1 VKFSEHFLAKSLISN
16 FVVGVRQSNNFYVTI
31 KLLIL
36 TILLLLKEFT
46 EGGMILIQFQNIV
59 KKYRTKTIIDN
70 FSLDIEDGQ
79 LVVFIGPS
87 GCGKT
92 TLLKMINRLIKPT
105 AGKILLNGTDISTMN
120 PIELRRN
127 IGYVIQNTGLF
138 PHMTIRENLELI
150 PKLKGED
157 SASINKKTVELLT
170 MVGMNPEEFLERYPK
185 ELSGGQQQR
194 VGVARAFSTD
204 SDIILMDE
212 PFSALD
218 PVTRSALQEELYQM
232 QKELN
237 KTIIFVTHDMD
248 EAIKIADKL
257 CILKDGDI
265 LQYDTPENILKNPAN
280 NFVENFIGKRR
291 IWNNPELLKAEDIM
305 IQNPVKITTKR
316 TVLQAIEI
324 MKENKVDSLMVTD
337 KSNVLIGLV
346 TLKGIQ
352 LLNRNSIIETVM
364 EQEILT
370 VSEDTNLINV
380 LKTMNEHKIG
390 FVPVVN
396 HTNQLL
402 GLITR
407 SSILSVLS
415 SQLIDLEVAF

>member
-1 VKFSEHFLAKSLISN
+1 
-16 FVVGVRQSNNFYVTI
+16 
-31 KLLIL
+31 
-36 TILLLLKEFT
+36 
-46 EGGMILIQFQNIV
+46 MILIQFQNIV
-59 KKYRTKTIIDN
+59 KKYRTKTIIRN

-92 TLLKMINRLIKPT
+92 TLLKMINRLIQPT
-105 AGKILLNGTDISTMN
+105 SGKILLNGTDISKMN

-138 PHMTIRENLELI
+138 PHMTIKENLELI
-150 PKLKGED
+150 PKLKGENID
-157 SASINKKTVELLT
+157 LIEKKTVDLLT
-170 MVGMNPEEFLERYPK
+170 MVGLSEEYLQRYPK

-194 VGVARAFSTD
+194 VGVARAFSTN

-248 EAIKIADKL
+248 EAIKIADKICL
-257 CILKDGDI
+257 LKDGDL
-265 LQYDTPENILKNPAN
+265 LQYDTPENILKNPTN
-280 NFVENFIGKRR
+280 DFVENFIGKRR
-291 IWNNPELLKAEDIM
+291 IWNNPEILKAEDIM

-337 KSNVLIGLV
+337 KHNALIGLV

-352 LLNRNSIIETVM
+352 LHNRNSIIETIM
-364 EQEILT
+364 EQEVLS
-370 VSEDTNLINV
+370 VSQDTDLISV
-380 LKTMNEHKIG
+380 LKTMNDHKIG
-390 FVPVVN
+390 YVPVVN
-396 HTNQLL
+396 NSNQLL

-407 SSILSVLS
+407 SSILSALS
-415 SQLIDLEVAF
+415 SQLIEMEVAF

>member
-1 VKFSEHFLAKSLISN
+1 MDMI
-16 FVVGVRQSNNFYVTI
+16 
-31 KLLIL
+31 
-36 TILLLLKEFT
+36 EFK
-46 EGGMILIQFQNIV
+46 NIV
-59 KKYRTKTIIDN
+59 KKYRTKTIIN
-70 FSLDIEDGQ
+70 SFSLDIEAGK

-92 TLLKMINRLIKPT
+92 TLLKMINKLIQPT
-105 AGKILLNGTDISTMN
+105 SGKIFVNGTDISTMN

-138 PHMTIRENLELI
+138 PHMSIKENLELI
-150 PKLKGED
+150 PKLKGEEPG
-157 SASINKKTVELLT
+157 SIAKKTEELLD
-170 MVGMNPEEFLERYPK
+170 MVGLDPKEYMHRYPN

-194 VGVARAFSTD
+194 IGVARAFSTN

-218 PVTRSALQEELYQM
+218 PVTRSSLQDELFQM

-248 EAIKIADKL
+248 EAIKIADKI

-280 NFVENFIGKRR
+280 AFVEGFIGKRR
-291 IWNNPELLKAEDIM
+291 VWNNPELLLAEDIM
-305 IQNPVKITTKR
+305 IENPVKISANR
-316 TVLQAIEI
+316 NVLQAIEI
-324 MKENKVDSLMVTD
+324 MKFNKVDSLMVTD
-337 KSNVLIGLV
+337 KTNILKGMV
-346 TLKGIQ
+346 TLKSIQ
-352 LLNRNSIIETVM
+352 LLNRNTVIEEVM
-364 EQEILT
+364 EKNVLSI
-370 VSEDTNLINV
+370 SHDANLISV
-380 LKTMNEHKIG
+380 LSTMNEHKIG
-390 FVPVVN
+390 YVPVVN
-396 HTNQLL
+396 SAKQLS

-407 SSILSVLS
+407 SSILSILS

>member
-1 VKFSEHFLAKSLISN
+1 MITFENIIKSYAKRP
-16 FVVGVRQSNNFYVTI
+16 V
-31 KLLIL
+31 
-36 TILLLLKEFT
+36 
-46 EGGMILIQFQNIV
+46 
-59 KKYRTKTIIDN
+59 IDN
-70 FSLDIEDGQ
+70 FNLEIESGE

-92 TLLKMINRLIKPT
+92 TLLKMVNRLIEPSS
-105 AGKILLNGTDISTMN
+105 GKIFIKGKDISTID

-157 SASINKKTVELLT
+157 PEAIEKKTENLMDL
-170 MVGMNPEEFLERYPK
+170 VGLNPAEFLDRYPK

-204 SDIILMDE
+204 SEIILMDE

-218 PVTRSALQEELYQM
+218 PVTRSSLQEELFNM

-248 EAIKIADKL
+248 EAYKIADKICL
-257 CILKDGDI
+257 LKDGHI
-265 LQYDTPENILKNPAN
+265 LQYDTPENILKNPASE
-280 NFVENFIGKRR
+280 FVENFLGKRR
-291 IWNNPELLKAEDIM
+291 VWNNPEVLKAEDIM
-305 IQNPVKITTKR
+305 IPYPVKVSPKR
-316 TVLQAIEI
+316 NVLQAVEI

-337 KSNVLIGLV
+337 RDLTLIGLV
-346 TLKGIQ
+346 TLKD
-352 LLNRNSIIETVM
+352 LKMVDRNNLIGEVM
-364 EQEILT
+364 EREIHY
-370 VSEDTNLINV
+370 VYDDADLISV
-380 LKTMNEHKIG
+380 LKVMNERKIG
-390 FVPVVN
+390 YLPVIN
-396 HTNQLL
+396 EAGKLS

-407 SSILSVLS
+407 SSILSALS

>member
-1 VKFSEHFLAKSLISN
+1 MNLI
-16 FVVGVRQSNNFYVTI
+16 
-31 KLLIL
+31 
-36 TILLLLKEFT
+36 EFKD
-46 EGGMILIQFQNIV
+46 IV
-59 KKYRTKTIIDN
+59 KKYRNKTIIKP
-70 FSLDIEDGQ
+70 FSIDIEAGQ

-92 TLLKMINRLIKPT
+92 TLLKMINKLIQPS
-105 AGKILLNGTDISTMN
+105 AGKIFVNGKDISNMDA
-120 PIELRRN
+120 IELRRN

-138 PHMTIRENLELI
+138 PHMSIRENLELI

-157 SASINKKTVELLT
+157 PNRIAEKTEELLHV
-170 MVGMNPEEFLERYPK
+170 VGLNPSEFLDRFPK

-218 PVTRSALQEELYQM
+218 PVTRNSLQDELVQM

-248 EAIKIADKL
+248 EAIKIADKI
-257 CILKDGDI
+257 CILKEGDI
-265 LQYDTPENILKNPAN
+265 LQFDTPENILKYPAN
-280 NFVENFIGKRR
+280 EFVEGFIGKRR
-291 IWNNPELLKAEDIM
+291 VWNNPELLMAEDIM
-305 IQNPVKITTKR
+305 IPNPVKITTKR

-324 MKENKVDSLMVTD
+324 MKSNKVDSLMVTD
-337 KSNVLIGLV
+337 KNNILIGLV

-352 LLNRNSIIETVM
+352 LLNRNSEIDSVM
-364 EQEILT
+364 EKNVLAVT
-370 VSEDTNLINV
+370 EDSNLISI
-380 LKTMNEHKIG
+380 LATMNEHKIG
-390 FVPVVN
+390 YVPVIN
-396 HTNQLL
+396 HSKQLT

-407 SSILSVLS
+407 SSILSALS

>member
-1 VKFSEHFLAKSLISN
+1 MI
-16 FVVGVRQSNNFYVTI
+16 
-31 KLLIL
+31 
-36 TILLLLKEFT
+36 EFK
-46 EGGMILIQFQNIV
+46 NIV
-59 KKYRTKTIIDN
+59 KKYRTKTIIN
-70 FSLDIEDGQ
+70 PFSLDIEAGQ

-92 TLLKMINRLIKPT
+92 TLLKMINKLIQPT
-105 AGKILLNGTDISTMN
+105 SGKIYVNGTDISTIN

-138 PHMTIRENLELI
+138 PHMSIKENLELI

-157 SASINKKTVELLT
+157 PTAITQKTGELLEL
-170 MVGMNPEEFLERYPK
+170 VGLDPQEFLHRFPK

-194 VGVARAFSTD
+194 IGVARAFSTN

-218 PVTRSALQEELYQM
+218 PVTRSSLQDELFQM

-248 EAIKIADKL
+248 EAIKIADKI

-280 NFVENFIGKRR
+280 DFVEEFIGKRR
-291 IWNNPELLKAEDIM
+291 VWNNPELLMAEDIM
-305 IQNPVKITTKR
+305 IPNPVKITARR

-324 MKENKVDSLMVTD
+324 MKDHKVDSLIVTD
-337 KSNVLIGLV
+337 KQNVLKGLV
-346 TLKGIQ
+346 TLKSIQ
-352 LLNRNSIIETVM
+352 LLNRTTSIEMIM
-364 EQEILT
+364 EQNVLS
-370 VSEDTNLINV
+370 VSQDANLISV
-380 LKTMNEHKIG
+380 LATMNEHKIG
-390 FVPVVN
+390 YVPVVN
-396 HTNQLL
+396 GHNQLI

-407 SSILSVLS
+407 SSILSALS

>member
-1 VKFSEHFLAKSLISN
+1 MI
-16 FVVGVRQSNNFYVTI
+16 
-31 KLLIL
+31 
-36 TILLLLKEFT
+36 EFK
-46 EGGMILIQFQNIV
+46 NIV
-59 KKYRTKTIIDN
+59 KKYRNKTIIKP
-70 FSLDIEDGQ
+70 FSIDIEAGQ

-92 TLLKMINRLIKPT
+92 TLLKMINKLIQPS
-105 AGKILLNGTDISTMN
+105 AGKIFVNGKDISTMDA
-120 PIELRRN
+120 IELRRN

-138 PHMTIRENLELI
+138 PHMSIRENLELI

-157 SASINKKTVELLT
+157 PAKIAKKTEELLQV
-170 MVGMNPEEFLERYPK
+170 VGLNPAEYLDRFPK

-218 PVTRSALQEELYQM
+218 PVTRNSLQDELVQM

-248 EAIKIADKL
+248 EAIKIADKI

-265 LQYDTPENILKNPAN
+265 LQFDTPENILKNPAN
-280 NFVENFIGKRR
+280 EFVEGFIGKRR
-291 IWNNPELLKAEDIM
+291 VWNNPELLMAEDIM
-305 IQNPVKITTKR
+305 ISNPVKITPKR

-324 MKENKVDSLMVTD
+324 MKSNKVDSLMVTD
-337 KSNVLIGLV
+337 KNNILIGLV

-352 LLNRNSIIETVM
+352 LLNRNSEIDSVM
-364 EQEILT
+364 EKNVLA
-370 VSEDTNLINV
+370 VSEDSNLISI
-380 LKTMNEHKIG
+380 LATMNEHKIG
-390 FVPVVN
+390 YVPVI
-396 HTNQLL
+396 NQMKQLT

-407 SSILSVLS
+407 SSILSALS

>member
-1 VKFSEHFLAKSLISN
+1 MNLI
-16 FVVGVRQSNNFYVTI
+16 
-31 KLLIL
+31 
-36 TILLLLKEFT
+36 EFK
-46 EGGMILIQFQNIV
+46 NIV
-59 KKYRTKTIIDN
+59 KKYRTKTIIN
-70 FSLDIEDGQ
+70 SFSLDIEAGQ

-92 TLLKMINRLIKPT
+92 TLLKMINKLIQPT
-105 AGKILLNGTDISTMN
+105 SGTIFVNGTDISTMN

-138 PHMTIRENLELI
+138 PHMSIKENLELI

-157 SASINKKTVELLT
+157 LTSLAKKTEELLEI
-170 MVGMNPEEFLERYPK
+170 VRLDPKEFMHRYPK

-194 VGVARAFSTD
+194 IGVARAFSTN

-218 PVTRSALQEELYQM
+218 PVTRSSLQDELFQM

-237 KTIIFVTHDMD
+237 KTIVFVTHDMD
-248 EAIKIADKL
+248 EAIKIADKI
-257 CILKDGDI
+257 CILNDGEI

-280 NFVENFIGKRR
+280 NFVEDFIGKRR
-291 IWNNPELLKAEDIM
+291 VWNNPELLLAQDIM
-305 IQNPVKITTKR
+305 IENPVKISPNR
-316 TVLQAIEI
+316 NVLQAIEI
-324 MKENKVDSLMVTD
+324 MKFNKVDSLMVTD
-337 KSNVLIGLV
+337 KNNILIGMV
-346 TLKGIQ
+346 TLKSIQ
-352 LLNRNSIIETVM
+352 LYDRSSAIEAVM
-364 EQEILT
+364 EK
-370 VSEDTNLINV
+370 NV
-380 LKTMNEHKIG
+380 LSISHDANLVSVLATMNEHKIG
-390 FVPVVN
+390 YVPVIN
-396 HTNQLL
+396 STKQLT

>member
-1 VKFSEHFLAKSLISN
+1 MTLI
-16 FVVGVRQSNNFYVTI
+16 
-31 KLLIL
+31 
-36 TILLLLKEFT
+36 EFK
-46 EGGMILIQFQNIV
+46 NIV
-59 KKYRTKTIIDN
+59 KKYRNKTIIKP
-70 FSLDIEDGQ
+70 FSIDIEAGQ

-92 TLLKMINRLIKPT
+92 TLLKMINKLIQPS
-105 AGKILLNGTDISTMN
+105 AGKIFVNGKDISTMDA
-120 PIELRRN
+120 IELRRN

-138 PHMTIRENLELI
+138 PHMSIRENLELI

-157 SASINKKTVELLT
+157 PAKIAKKTEELLQV
-170 MVGMNPEEFLERYPK
+170 VGLNPAEYLDRFPK

-218 PVTRSALQEELYQM
+218 PVTRNSLQDELVQM

-248 EAIKIADKL
+248 EAIKIADKI

-265 LQYDTPENILKNPAN
+265 LQFDTPENILKNPAN
-280 NFVENFIGKRR
+280 EFVEGFIGKRR
-291 IWNNPELLKAEDIM
+291 VWNNPELLMAEDIM
-305 IQNPVKITTKR
+305 IPNPVKITTKR

-324 MKENKVDSLMVTD
+324 MKANKVDSLMVTD
-337 KSNVLIGLV
+337 KNNILIGLV

-352 LLNRNSIIETVM
+352 LLNRNSEIDSVM
-364 EQEILT
+364 EKNVLA
-370 VSEDTNLINV
+370 VSEDSNLISI
-380 LKTMNEHKIG
+380 LATMNEHKIG
-390 FVPVVN
+390 YVPVIN
-396 HTNQLL
+396 HSKQLT

-407 SSILSVLS
+407 SSILSALS

>member
-1 VKFSEHFLAKSLISN
+1 M
-16 FVVGVRQSNNFYVTI
+16 I
-31 KLLIL
+31 KLLVYWVSNNYL
-36 TILLLLKEFT
+36 
-46 EGGMILIQFQNIV
+46 GGMNLIEFKNIV
-59 KKYRTKTIIDN
+59 KKYRNKTIIN
-70 FSLDIEDGQ
+70 PFSLDIEAGQ

-92 TLLKMINRLIKPT
+92 TLLKMINKLIQPT
-105 AGKILLNGTDISTMN
+105 SGHIFVNGTDISKMN

-138 PHMTIRENLELI
+138 PHMTIKENLELI
-150 PKLKGED
+150 PKLKGEEPE
-157 SASINKKTVELLT
+157 AVEKKTKELLSL
-170 MVGMNPEEFLERYPK
+170 VGLEANEYLHRFPK

-194 VGVARAFSTD
+194 VGVARAFSTN

-218 PVTRSALQEELYQM
+218 PVTRSSLQDELFQM

-248 EAIKIADKL
+248 EAIKIADKI

-280 NFVENFIGKRR
+280 DFVEDFIGKRR
-291 IWNNPELLKAEDIM
+291 VWNNPELLLAEDIM
-305 IQNPVKITTKR
+305 IHHPIKINAMR
-316 TVLQAIEI
+316 NVLQAIEI

-337 KSNVLIGLV
+337 KSNVLKGLV
-346 TLKGIQ
+346 TLKSIQ
-352 LLNRNSIIETVM
+352 LLNRNTSIELVM
-364 EQEILT
+364 EKKVLS
-370 VSEDTNLINV
+370 VSQDANLISV
-380 LKTMNEHKIG
+380 LAMMNEHKIG
-390 FVPVVN
+390 YLPVVN
-396 HTNQLL
+396 QTNQLT

-407 SSILSVLS
+407 SSILSALS

>member
-1 VKFSEHFLAKSLISN
+1 
-16 FVVGVRQSNNFYVTI
+16 
-31 KLLIL
+31 
-36 TILLLLKEFT
+36 
-46 EGGMILIQFQNIV
+46 MILIQFQNIG
-59 KKYRTKTIIDN
+59 KKYRTKTIIRN

-92 TLLKMINRLIKPT
+92 TLLKMINRLIQPT
-105 AGKILLNGTDISTMN
+105 SGKIFLNGTDISKMN

-138 PHMTIRENLELI
+138 PHMTIKENLELI
-150 PKLKGED
+150 PKLKGESMD
-157 SASINKKTVELLT
+157 LIEKKTLELLT
-170 MVGMNPEEFLERYPK
+170 MVGLTEEYLQRYPK

-194 VGVARAFSTD
+194 VGVARAFSTN

-248 EAIKIADKL
+248 EAIKIADKICL
-257 CILKDGDI
+257 LKDGDL
-265 LQYDTPENILKNPAN
+265 LQYDTPENILKNPTN
-280 NFVENFIGKRR
+280 DFVENFIGKRR
-291 IWNNPELLKAEDIM
+291 IWNNPEILKAEDIM

-316 TVLQAIEI
+316 NVLQAIEI

-337 KSNVLIGLV
+337 KQNALIGLV

-352 LLNRNSIIETVM
+352 LHNRNAIIEDIM
-364 EQEILT
+364 EQEVLS
-370 VSEDTNLINV
+370 VSQDTDLISV

-390 FVPVVN
+390 YVPVVN
-396 HTNQLL
+396 NSNQLL

-407 SSILSVLS
+407 SSILSALS
-415 SQLIDLEVAF
+415 SQLIEMEVAF

>member
-1 VKFSEHFLAKSLISN
+1 
-16 FVVGVRQSNNFYVTI
+16 
-31 KLLIL
+31 
-36 TILLLLKEFT
+36 
-46 EGGMILIQFQNIV
+46 MIQFQNIV
-59 KKYRTKTIIDN
+59 KKYRTKTIIRN

-92 TLLKMINRLIKPT
+92 TLLKMINRLIQPT
-105 AGKILLNGTDISTMN
+105 SGKILLNGTDISTMN

-138 PHMTIRENLELI
+138 PHMTIKENLELI
-150 PKLKGED
+150 PKLKGENID
-157 SASINKKTVELLT
+157 LIEKKTVDLLT
-170 MVGMNPEEFLERYPK
+170 MVGLSEEYLQRYPK

-194 VGVARAFSTD
+194 VGVARAFSTN

-248 EAIKIADKL
+248 EAIKIADKICL
-257 CILKDGDI
+257 LKDGDL
-265 LQYDTPENILKNPAN
+265 LQYDTPENILKNPTN
-280 NFVENFIGKRR
+280 DFVENFIGKRR
-291 IWNNPELLKAEDIM
+291 IWNNPEILKAEDIM

-337 KSNVLIGLV
+337 KQNALIGLV

-352 LLNRNSIIETVM
+352 LHNRNSIIETIM
-364 EQEILT
+364 EQEVLS
-370 VSEDTNLINV
+370 VSQDTDLINV
-380 LKTMNEHKIG
+380 LKTMNDHKIG
-390 FVPVVN
+390 YVPVVN
-396 HTNQLL
+396 NSNQLL

-407 SSILSVLS
+407 SSILSALS
-415 SQLIDLEVAF
+415 SQIIEMEVAF

>member
-1 VKFSEHFLAKSLISN
+1 MKLI
-16 FVVGVRQSNNFYVTI
+16 
-31 KLLIL
+31 
-36 TILLLLKEFT
+36 EFKD
-46 EGGMILIQFQNIV
+46 IV
-59 KKYRTKTIIDN
+59 KKYRTKTIIKP
-70 FSLDIEDGQ
+70 FSLEIEAGQ

-92 TLLKMINRLIKPT
+92 TLLKMINKLIQPT
-105 AGKILLNGTDISTMN
+105 SGKIFVNGTDISTMN

-138 PHMTIRENLELI
+138 PHMTIKENLELI
-150 PKLKGED
+150 PKLKGEEP
-157 SASINKKTVELLT
+157 ASIANKTEELLEL
-170 MVGMNPEEFLERYPK
+170 VGLDAKEFLHRYPK

-194 VGVARAFSTD
+194 IGVARAFSTN

-218 PVTRSALQEELYQM
+218 PVTRSSLQDELFQM

-248 EAIKIADKL
+248 EAIKIADKI

-280 NFVENFIGKRR
+280 DFVEEFIGKRR
-291 IWNNPELLKAEDIM
+291 VWNNPELLMAEDIM
-305 IQNPVKITTKR
+305 IPNPVKITSRR

-324 MKENKVDSLMVTD
+324 MKDNKVDSLMVTD
-337 KSNVLIGLV
+337 KNNILKGLV
-346 TLKGIQ
+346 TLKSIQ
-352 LLNRNSIIETVM
+352 LLNRTAAIEMIM
-364 EQEILT
+364 EQNVLS
-370 VSEDTNLINV
+370 VSQDANLISV
-380 LKTMNEHKIG
+380 LATMNEHKIG
-390 FVPVVN
+390 YVPVVN
-396 HTNQLL
+396 STKQLI

-407 SSILSVLS
+407 SSILSALS

>member
-1 VKFSEHFLAKSLISN
+1 MTLI
-16 FVVGVRQSNNFYVTI
+16 
-31 KLLIL
+31 
-36 TILLLLKEFT
+36 EFK
-46 EGGMILIQFQNIV
+46 NIV
-59 KKYRTKTIIDN
+59 KKYRNKTIIKP
-70 FSLDIEDGQ
+70 FSIDIEAGQ

-92 TLLKMINRLIKPT
+92 TLLKMINKLIQPS
-105 AGKILLNGTDISTMN
+105 AGKIFVNGKDISSIDA
-120 PIELRRN
+120 IELRRN

-138 PHMTIRENLELI
+138 PHMSIRENLELI

-157 SASINKKTVELLT
+157 PTTIAKKTEELLQV
-170 MVGMNPEEFLERYPK
+170 VGLNPTEYLDRFPK

-218 PVTRSALQEELYQM
+218 PVTRNSLQDELVQM

-248 EAIKIADKL
+248 EAIKIADKI

-265 LQYDTPENILKNPAN
+265 LQFDTPENILKNPAN
-280 NFVENFIGKRR
+280 EFVEGFIGKRR
-291 IWNNPELLKAEDIM
+291 VWNNPELLMAEDIM
-305 IQNPVKITTKR
+305 IPNPVKITPKR

-324 MKENKVDSLMVTD
+324 MKSNKVDSLMVTD
-337 KSNVLIGLV
+337 KNNILIGLV

-352 LLNRNSIIETVM
+352 LLNRNSEIDSVM
-364 EQEILT
+364 EKNVLA
-370 VSEDTNLINV
+370 VSEESNLISI
-380 LKTMNEHKIG
+380 LATMNEHKIG
-390 FVPVVN
+390 YVPVIN
-396 HTNQLL
+396 HSKQLT

-407 SSILSVLS
+407 SSILSALS

>member
-1 VKFSEHFLAKSLISN
+1 MI
-16 FVVGVRQSNNFYVTI
+16 
-31 KLLIL
+31 
-36 TILLLLKEFT
+36 EFK
-46 EGGMILIQFQNIV
+46 NII
-59 KKYRTKTIIDN
+59 KKYRSKTVIN
-70 FSLDIEDGQ
+70 SFSLKVEAGQ

-92 TLLKMINRLIKPT
+92 TLLKMINKLIQPT
-105 AGKILLNGTDISTMN
+105 SGKILVNGSDISTVN

-138 PHMTIRENLELI
+138 PHMTIKENLELI

-157 SASINKKTVELLT
+157 PAAIEKKTNELLDI
-170 MVGMNPEEFLERYPK
+170 VGLNPKEYLHRYPK

-194 VGVARAFSTD
+194 IGVARAFSTN

-218 PVTRSALQEELYQM
+218 PVTRSSLQDELFQM

-248 EAIKIADKL
+248 EAIKIADKI

-280 NFVENFIGKRR
+280 DFVSDFIGKRR
-291 IWNNPELLKAEDIM
+291 VWNNPELLMAEDIM
-305 IQNPVKITTKR
+305 IPNPVKITAKR
-316 TVLQAIEI
+316 NVLQAIEI
-324 MKENKVDSLMVTD
+324 MKENKVDSLLVTE
-337 KSNVLIGLV
+337 KNNRLIGLV

-352 LLNRNSIIETVM
+352 LLNRNSEIEWVM
-364 EQEILT
+364 EKNVLS
-370 VSEDTNLINV
+370 VSQDANLISV
-380 LKTMNEHKIG
+380 LATMNEHKIG
-390 FVPVVN
+390 YVPVIN
-396 HTNQLL
+396 STGQLT

-407 SSILSVLS
+407 SSILSALS
-415 SQLIDLEVAF
+415 SQLIDMEVAF

>member
-1 VKFSEHFLAKSLISN
+1 MTLI
-16 FVVGVRQSNNFYVTI
+16 
-31 KLLIL
+31 
-36 TILLLLKEFT
+36 EFK
-46 EGGMILIQFQNIV
+46 NIV
-59 KKYRTKTIIDN
+59 KKYRNKTIIKP
-70 FSLDIEDGQ
+70 FSIDIDAGQ

-92 TLLKMINRLIKPT
+92 TLLKMINKLIQPS
-105 AGKILLNGTDISTMN
+105 AGKIFVNGKDISTMDA
-120 PIELRRN
+120 IELRRN

-138 PHMTIRENLELI
+138 PHMSIRENLELI

-157 SASINKKTVELLT
+157 PAKIAKKTEELLDV
-170 MVGMNPEEFLERYPK
+170 VGLNPAEYLDRFPK

-218 PVTRSALQEELYQM
+218 PVTRNSLQDELVQM

-248 EAIKIADKL
+248 EAIKIADKI

-265 LQYDTPENILKNPAN
+265 LQFDTPENILKNPAN
-280 NFVENFIGKRR
+280 EFVEGFIGKRR
-291 IWNNPELLKAEDIM
+291 VWNNPELLMAEDIM
-305 IQNPVKITTKR
+305 IPNPVKITTKR

-324 MKENKVDSLMVTD
+324 MKANKVDSLMVTD
-337 KSNVLIGLV
+337 KNNILIGLV

-352 LLNRNSIIETVM
+352 LLNRNSEIDSVM
-364 EQEILT
+364 EKNILA
-370 VSEDTNLINV
+370 VSEDHNLISI
-380 LKTMNEHKIG
+380 LATMNEHKIG
-390 FVPVVN
+390 YVPVIN
-396 HTNQLL
+396 HSKQLT

-407 SSILSVLS
+407 SSILSALS

>member
-1 VKFSEHFLAKSLISN
+1 MI
-16 FVVGVRQSNNFYVTI
+16 
-31 KLLIL
+31 
-36 TILLLLKEFT
+36 EFK
-46 EGGMILIQFQNIV
+46 NIV
-59 KKYRTKTIIDN
+59 KKYRTKTIIN
-70 FSLDIEDGQ
+70 PFSLDIEAGQ

-92 TLLKMINRLIKPT
+92 TLLKMINKLIQPT
-105 AGKILLNGTDISTMN
+105 SGKIYVNGTDISTIN

-138 PHMTIRENLELI
+138 PHMSIKENLELI

-157 SASINKKTVELLT
+157 PASITQKTGELLEL
-170 MVGMNPEEFLERYPK
+170 VGLDPKEFLHRFPK

-194 VGVARAFSTD
+194 IGVARAFSTN

-218 PVTRSALQEELYQM
+218 PVTRSSLQDELFQM

-248 EAIKIADKL
+248 EAIKIADKI

-280 NFVENFIGKRR
+280 DFVEEFIGKRR
-291 IWNNPELLKAEDIM
+291 VWNNPELLMAEDIM
-305 IQNPVKITTKR
+305 IPNPVKITARR

-324 MKENKVDSLMVTD
+324 MKDHKVDSLIVTD
-337 KSNVLIGLV
+337 KQNVLKGLV
-346 TLKGIQ
+346 TLKSIQ
-352 LLNRNSIIETVM
+352 LLNRTTSIEMIM
-364 EQEILT
+364 EQNVLS
-370 VSEDTNLINV
+370 VSQDANLISV
-380 LKTMNEHKIG
+380 LATMNEHKIG
-390 FVPVVN
+390 YVPVVN
-396 HTNQLL
+396 GHNQLI

-407 SSILSVLS
+407 SSILSALS

>member
-1 VKFSEHFLAKSLISN
+1 MK
-16 FVVGVRQSNNFYVTI
+16 
-31 KLLIL
+31 
-36 TILLLLKEFT
+36 
-46 EGGMILIQFQNIV
+46 LIQFKNII
-59 KKYRTKTIIDN
+59 KKYRSRTIIN
-70 FSLDIEDGQ
+70 SFTLDIEAGQ
-79 LVVFIGPS
+79 LIVFIGPS

-92 TLLKMINRLIKPT
+92 TLLKMINKLTQPT
-105 AGKILLNGTDISTMN
+105 SGEIYVNGKDISKIN

-138 PHMTIRENLELI
+138 PHMSIRENLELI

-157 SASINKKTVELLT
+157 PSSIAKKTEELLE
-170 MVGMNPEEFLERYPK
+170 MVGLDPKEYMHRYPK

-194 VGVARAFSTD
+194 IGVARAFSTN

-218 PVTRSALQEELYQM
+218 PVTRSSLQDELFQM

-248 EAIKIADKL
+248 EAIKIADKICL
-257 CILKDGDI
+257 LKDGDI

-280 NFVENFIGKRR
+280 DFVESFIGKRR
-291 IWNNPELLKAEDIM
+291 VWNNPELLMAEDIM
-305 IQNPVKITTKR
+305 VQNPVKITGMR
-316 TVLQAIEI
+316 NVLQAIEI
-324 MKENKVDSLMVTD
+324 MKDNKVDSLMVTD
-337 KSNVLIGLV
+337 KNNVLKGMV
-346 TLKGIQ
+346 TLKSIQ
-352 LLNRNSIIETVM
+352 LLNRTTAIEMIM
-364 EQEILT
+364 EQNILS
-370 VSEDTNLINV
+370 VSQETNLISV

-390 FVPVVN
+390 YVPVVN
-396 HTNQLL
+396 NERQLT

>member
-1 VKFSEHFLAKSLISN
+1 
-16 FVVGVRQSNNFYVTI
+16 
-31 KLLIL
+31 
-36 TILLLLKEFT
+36 
-46 EGGMILIQFQNIV
+46 MIQFKNIV
-59 KKYRTKTIIDN
+59 KKYRTKTIIN
-70 FSLDIEDGQ
+70 SFSLDIEAGQ

-92 TLLKMINRLIKPT
+92 TLLKMINKLIQPT
-105 AGKILLNGTDISTMN
+105 SGKIFVNGTDISTMN

-138 PHMTIRENLELI
+138 PHMSIKENLELI
-150 PKLKGED
+150 PKLKGENPD
-157 SASINKKTVELLT
+157 SIEKKTVELLNT
-170 MVGMNPEEFLERYPK
+170 VGLDPKEFLHRYPN

-194 VGVARAFSTD
+194 IGVARAFSTN

-218 PVTRSALQEELYQM
+218 PVTRSSLQDELFQM

-248 EAIKIADKL
+248 EAIKIADKI

-280 NFVENFIGKRR
+280 DFVEGFIGKRR
-291 IWNNPELLKAEDIM
+291 VWNNPELLLAKDIM
-305 IQNPVKITTKR
+305 IDNPVKISVNR
-316 TVLQAIEI
+316 NVLQAVEI
-324 MKENKVDSLMVTD
+324 MKFNKVDSLMVTD
-337 KSNVLIGLV
+337 KNNFLKGMV
-346 TLKGIQ
+346 TLKSIQ
-352 LLNRNSIIETVM
+352 LLNRNSIIEEVM
-364 EQEILT
+364 EKSIL
-370 VSEDTNLINV
+370 SISQDANLISV
-380 LKTMNEHKIG
+380 LSTMNEHKIG
-390 FVPVVN
+390 YVPVVN
-396 HTNQLL
+396 SANQLT

-415 SQLIDLEVAF
+415 GQLIDLEVAF